1 MIGSWEPVH
10 HLPQN
15 LVDLWSAERTLTRR
29 QGCTSRH
36 TARDV
41 HTYRYKG
48 TDVIVNPGDDE
59 FVLRGI
65 RELAQDIVDG
75 LKSQFP
81 EESGAV
87 LSAFDI
93 FHLDSIPTQTVEEDD
108 WDEWNTYGND
118 ELDILIHHY
127 SASPTKSINS
137 FVKSVE
143 CHVQWSLLR
152 NKMLDARK
160 QNMNTD
166 DFWADFLNDEPAY
179 SFPDI
184 RRLVQLFLVIVLSSV
199 SCERFF
205 SEMNLTKTNSRTR
218 MLTRLLNNFMM
229 IKLNGP
235 VCTGVVSAAFT
246 SLISRAYDMWKSRK
260 QRLPK
265 RSRTEER
272 PLSRKRQKKWQDVL
286 TIERS
291 NDVCGESDSDGED
304 DSDVE
309 NDACVRWVMR
319 RSENGGSMLLDDTST
334 FTQCR
339 VLIPPDGWSP
349 IVDRRFLDTESTC
362 RDMIK
367 TLRGSSVDKLELI
380 IQFHS
385 GWSTVRY
392 IEIEEGQ
399 CPLHYKDNIG
409 WVWVSVKLQG
419 ESSRSTFL
427 CNLHPKLYGVD
438 EGYSWCLLEK
448 CESLD
453 TLTVE
458 DKQT

>member
-1 MIGSWEPVH
+1 M
-10 HLPQN
+10 
-15 LVDLWSAERTLTRR
+15 
-29 QGCTSRH
+29 
-36 TARDV
+36 
-41 HTYRYKG
+41 
-48 TDVIVNPGDDE
+48 
-59 FVLRGI
+59 
-65 RELAQDIVDG
+65 
-75 LKSQFP
+75 
-81 EESGAV
+81 
-87 LSAFDI
+87 
-93 FHLDSIPTQTVEEDD
+93 EEDD

-265 RSRTEER
+265 RSRTEDVRHHEKD
-272 PLSRKRQKKWQDVL
+272 RK
-286 TIERS
+286 
-291 NDVCGESDSDGED
+291 
-304 DSDVE
+304 
-309 NDACVRWVMR
+309 
-319 RSENGGSMLLDDTST
+319 NGKM
-334 FTQCR
+334 F
-339 VLIPPDGWSP
+339 
-349 IVDRRFLDTESTC
+349 
-362 RDMIK
+362 
-367 TLRGSSVDKLELI
+367 
-380 IQFHS
+380 
-385 GWSTVRY
+385 
-392 IEIEEGQ
+392 
-399 CPLHYKDNIG
+399 
-409 WVWVSVKLQG
+409 
-419 ESSRSTFL
+419 
-427 CNLHPKLYGVD
+427 
-438 EGYSWCLLEK
+438 
-448 CESLD
+448 
-453 TLTVE
+453 
-458 DKQT
+458 

>member
-1 MIGSWEPVH
+1 M
-10 HLPQN
+10 
-15 LVDLWSAERTLTRR
+15 
-29 QGCTSRH
+29 
-36 TARDV
+36 
-41 HTYRYKG
+41 
-48 TDVIVNPGDDE
+48 
-59 FVLRGI
+59 
-65 RELAQDIVDG
+65 
-75 LKSQFP
+75 
-81 EESGAV
+81 
-87 LSAFDI
+87 
-93 FHLDSIPTQTVEEDD
+93 
-108 WDEWNTYGND
+108 
-118 ELDILIHHY
+118 
-127 SASPTKSINS
+127 
-137 FVKSVE
+137 
-143 CHVQWSLLR
+143 
-152 NKMLDARK
+152 
-160 QNMNTD
+160 
-166 DFWADFLNDEPAY
+166 
-179 SFPDI
+179 
-184 RRLVQLFLVIVLSSV
+184 
-199 SCERFF
+199 
-205 SEMNLTKTNSRTR
+205 
-218 MLTRLLNNFMM
+218 
-229 IKLNGP
+229 
-235 VCTGVVSAAFT
+235 
-246 SLISRAYDMWKSRK
+246 
-260 QRLPK
+260 
-265 RSRTEER
+265 
-272 PLSRKRQKKWQDVL
+272 
-286 TIERS
+286 TIERT

-309 NDACVRWVMR
+309 NDVCVCWVMR

-349 IVDRRFLDTESTC
+349 IVNRRFLDTESTC

>member
-1 MIGSWEPVH
+1 M
-10 HLPQN
+10 
-15 LVDLWSAERTLTRR
+15 
-29 QGCTSRH
+29 
-36 TARDV
+36 
-41 HTYRYKG
+41 
-48 TDVIVNPGDDE
+48 
-59 FVLRGI
+59 
-65 RELAQDIVDG
+65 
-75 LKSQFP
+75 
-81 EESGAV
+81 
-87 LSAFDI
+87 
-93 FHLDSIPTQTVEEDD
+93 EEDD

-118 ELDILIHHY
+118 DLDILIHHY
-127 SASPTKSINS
+127 STSPTKSINS
-137 FVKSVE
+137 FVKSAE

-166 DFWADFLNDEPAY
+166 DFWADFLNNEPTY

-184 RRLVQLFLVIVLSSV
+184 RKLVQLFLVIVLSSV
-199 SCERFF
+199 DCERFF

-218 MLTRLLNNFMM
+218 MLTRLLNDFMM
-229 IKLNGP
+229 IKSNGP
-235 VCTGVVSAAFT
+235 VCEGVVSVAFA
-246 SLISRAYDMWKSRK
+246 SLISRAYDVWKSRK

-272 PLSRKRQKKWQDVL
+272 PEKRKGQKKWQDVL

-291 NDVCGESDSDGED
+291 NDVCGESVSDGDD

-309 NDACVRWVMR
+309 DDECVCLVMR
-319 RSENGGSMLLDDTST
+319 RSEHGGSMILDDTST

-367 TLRGSSVDKLELI
+367 TLRGSSVDELELI

-385 GWSTVRY
+385 GWATARY